1 MKKVLKLAMATMLA
15 LCVVVSA
22 SVSAFADRPKKTY
35 YEVKFYLLNEGL
47 AVPAGTASQPKSNYS
62 YVGEGFLTSTRS
74 FYSEEGVQNV
84 IAQAPQVKGLKE
96 GQSVLWYVVKTEADG
111 VHVDGVVIP
120 FYSVLYDGN
129 NATSGST
136 TDSKHYYKK
145 DTITI
150 KDNAFVKDGYKFVGW
165 NTEKDGSGKSYK
177 AGATFAASSLPFNKS
192 INLMTLY
199 AQWEEIPKETT
210 TEATTTVKPSEST
223 TATGKSIKVSVVTP
237 KKMSIRL
244 EDGTVLKTGDSFDY
258 VIGAEVKFQMC
269 SNNWD
274 NDTYDDNGNGI
285 AGTVVYTFRV
295 SNSYTERSYDPESHS
310 FVAPK
315 GDPVLR
321 TDTNKCF
328 MAYRFYNKKG
338 DYNKQTGIKQ
348 VVNTPLESLSVNLP
362 LGSTITAD
370 GYKAMNFV
378 LSDNVFIETNDDK
391 TICYKD
397 YYWNY

>member
-1 MKKVLKLAMATMLA
+1 MKKTIKMLLATVLT
-15 LCVVVSA
+15 LCVVA
-22 SVSAFADRPKKTY
+22 SVSLTTLAYGGNHNNRRNFEAN
-35 YEVKFYLLNEGL
+35 FYLLNEGL
-47 AVPAGTASQPKSNYS
+47 AVPVGTASEPKANYS
-62 YVGEGFLTSTRS
+62 YAGKGYITSKQS
-74 FYSEEGVQNV
+74 FYNEEGVQNV
-84 IAQAPQVKGLKE
+84 ISFAPEIKGLKE
-96 GQSVLWYVVKTEADG
+96 GQSVLWYVVKTEDDG
-111 VHVDGVVIP
+111 LHVDGVIVP

-129 NATSGST
+129 GADKGET
-136 TDSKHYYKK
+136 TDPKHYYKK

-150 KDNAFVKDGYKFVGW
+150 KDNKFVRDGYKFVGW
-165 NTEKDGSGKSYK
+165 NTEKDGSGKSYES
-177 AGATFAASSLPFNKS
+177 GSSFAATSLSFSKS

-199 AQWEEIPKETT
+199 AQWEEIAKETN
-210 TEATTTVKPSEST
+210 T
-223 TATGKSIKVSVVTP
+223 TAKPTIKPGTGTNDSIKVSVVTP
-237 KKMSIRL
+237 KRMSIRL

-258 VIGAEVKFQMC
+258 IIGAEVKFQMC

-295 SNSYTERSYDPESHS
+295 SNSFTERSYDPEAHS

-338 DYNKQTGIKQ
+338 NYNKQTGIKQ

-370 GYKAMNFV
+370 GYKAMSYV